1 MSSLI
6 SPQASPMIEKLAP
19 VSISPLDAYRGR
31 GNPTVKK
38 HCSIRYNTKPIE
50 ETKKDINY
58 VMLYM
63 PCPERG

>member
-1 MSSLI
+1 
-6 SPQASPMIEKLAP
+6 MIEKLAP